1 MHFIGSVIGGIW
13 TASMQLL
20 RRLFCGTAEYGGHVE
35 GKTDFDVVLA

>member
-13 TASMQLL
+13 TASVRSLM
-20 RRLFCGTAEYGGHVE
+20 RSFGGTAEYGGHVE